1 VRILLDECLD
11 LRLRH
16 QFPGHECVTV
26 QYLGEKGAED
36 GKLLD
41 RVGDQFD
48 VLITVDGT
56 MPFQQNLK
64 KHNGLSAILI
74 TEGDGSIVTI
84 MPLIHLIH
92 AALKTIKPGEWVRIP

>member
-16 QFPGHECVTV
+16 QFPGHECITV
-26 QYLGEKGAED
+26 QYLEAKGTKD

-41 RVGDQFD
+41 LFGDQFD

-64 KHNGLSAILI
+64 KYKISGILI
-74 TEGDGSIVTI
+74 TEGDGSIVTV
-84 MPLIHLIH
+84 MPLIDLIR
-92 AALKTIKPGEWVRIP
+92 ATLETIKPGEWVRVP